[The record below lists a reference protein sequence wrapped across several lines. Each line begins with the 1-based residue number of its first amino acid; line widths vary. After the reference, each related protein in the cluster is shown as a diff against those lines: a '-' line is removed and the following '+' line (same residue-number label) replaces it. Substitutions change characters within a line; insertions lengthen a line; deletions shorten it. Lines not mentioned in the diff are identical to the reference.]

1 MLKTLNFFL
10 EASCGSKQT
19 QEKKRAL
26 GKVLQE
32 EKLFG
37 PSTGANS
44 EAQAKRPQFLPF
56 KGHFL
61 IIEDSTQVHRPPI
74 QRQYTKEVFTK
85 RQSDY
90 PWPFLKTTPKTRSPF
105 GKRAPNPSKQD
116 EGGNK
121 APSNKSPSPQIPTP
135 AVTGIDPAATNTNT
149 TTTTTTITQDPTEQQ
164 KISNNK
170 RGPLT
175 PPVGNPDSQQFS
187 FRASGFQPS
196 CTATNTTQ
204 SRSVS
209 TMQVENR
216 RLPPGESVNRLDKR
230 MIENVAPPQQNN
242 LHKQAVKAEQ
252 QNKDEKARRE
262 REQRRKRKD
271 LRFCENCNALFENL
285 DEVKYL

>member
-1 MLKTLNFFL
+1 MLKTLSFFL
-10 EASCGSKQT
+10 EASCGSKQI

-44 EAQAKRPQFLPF
+44 EAQAKRPQFIPF

-61 IIEDSTQVHRPPI
+61 IIEDTTQVHRPPI

-90 PWPFLKTTPKTRSPF
+90 PWPFLKTTQKTRSPF
-105 GKRAPNPSKQD
+105 GKRTPPNKPD

-121 APSNKSPSPQIPTP
+121 ENQPAPINKHDIIPPTAAATADADADADA
-135 AVTGIDPAATNTNT
+135 AVT
-149 TTTTTTITQDPTEQQ
+149 TQESKAP
-164 KISNNK
+164 
-170 RGPLT
+170 RGALA
-175 PPVGNPDSQQFS
+175 PVGNPDSQQFS

-196 CTATNTTQ
+196 CTATNNTQ
-204 SRSVS
+204 SASTRSAS
-209 TMQVENR
+209 AMMQVENR

-230 MIENVAPPQQNN
+230 MIENVALQQNN

-271 LRFCENCNALFENL
+271 LRFCENCNVLFENL
-285 DEVKYL
+285 EEVSGTLD